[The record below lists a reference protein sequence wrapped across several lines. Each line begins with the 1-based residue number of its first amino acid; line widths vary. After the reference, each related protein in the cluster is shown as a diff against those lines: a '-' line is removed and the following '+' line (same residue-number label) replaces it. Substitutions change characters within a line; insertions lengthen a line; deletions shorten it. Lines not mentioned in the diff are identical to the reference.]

1 MGWPAGRC
9 SSRGRA
15 GQRRHVGEEQG
26 TNLEEQGRSRTG
38 GRRSRTS
45 GGRLGDEQG
54 KRLEEQGGR
63 RAPFYSPAPPFR
75 GRARAWPCGIWPR
88 SPIWRGRFGALALAL
103 ASPIWPRSRSRPPTR
118 RLRAAQRASAPPS
131 ADSAPNSRLVDA

>member
-1 MGWPAGRC
+1 M
-9 SSRGRA
+9 
-15 GQRRHVGEEQG
+15 E
-26 TNLEEQGRSRTG
+26 
-38 GRRSRTS
+38 
-45 GGRLGDEQG
+45 EQG

-103 ASPIWPRSRSRPPTR
+103 ASPIWPRSRSPLRFGR
-118 RLRAAQRASAPPS
+118 ARARARLR
-131 ADSAPNSRLVDA
+131 ADSAPNRRLVDA